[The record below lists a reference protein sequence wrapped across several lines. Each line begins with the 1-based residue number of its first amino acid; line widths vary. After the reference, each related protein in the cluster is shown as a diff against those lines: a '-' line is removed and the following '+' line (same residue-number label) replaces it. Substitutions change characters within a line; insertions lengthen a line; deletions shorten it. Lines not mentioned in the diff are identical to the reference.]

1 MDIDIS
7 LYDLSKMFDAMWY
20 QETLND
26 MWDVGLQDDKFALM
40 ARMNKECSVAVKTP
54 AGITDRFTV
63 QEIEMQGTVA
73 GPIKACVQVDT
84 LGRDCY
90 LYNEGLYLYKNCVK
104 IPPLGMVD
112 DIASISLCGI
122 DSIKMNAIIN
132 SKIDS
137 KKLEFGPSKCY
148 NIHVGKKVENC
159 CDLKVQGKVM
169 KRKESEVYL
178 GDIICSSGTNDKNI
192 AKKVNQGIGAVS
204 EIFSTLS
211 QVSLGHFYYEIALM
225 FRDAN
230 LVSKLVSSS
239 EVWYDVKKHEY
250 KKLENIDEM
259 FFRRMLEVPISVPKE
274 GIYIEMGKM
283 PVKYVIRIRRLMYWW
298 HLVNLN
304 SKEVLQKVYSA
315 QKLNSS
321 KGDWVVQ
328 LETDKKELKLNIT
341 DEELKNYKQEE
352 FKMLIKRKVEI
363 LAGKHLEELRKSHSK
378 TEKLVFNGFT
388 PAAYLLSKN
397 LTVHEVKTLFK
408 LRTRMIN
415 VKANFSS
422 NQDNL
427 WCKACLLFKET
438 QEHLI

>member
-1 MDIDIS
+1 MSDTSNNLAKVKMWRIKQKICPRYEFTPPVAKMDASGNLVTNQNELKQLYVTTYKHRLRHREMKTTLSYLKDLKNYLFEERFELSKLRISKGWSEENLLKVLNSLKVRKCTDPVGFINELFKPSVAGQDVTNSLLIMSNMIKDNCDIPDFLQLTNISSIYKSRGSKSDLDKDRGIFNVTTVRSIIDKLIYNDIYDEVDSNMSDSNVGGRRGRNIRDNLFILKGVIVQALRDNLDIDIS

-192 AKKVNQGIGAVS
+192 A
-204 EIFSTLS
+204 
-211 QVSLGHFYYEIALM
+211 
-225 FRDAN
+225 
-230 LVSKLVSSS
+230 
-239 EVWYDVKKHEY
+239 
-250 KKLENIDEM
+250 
-259 FFRRMLEVPISVPKE
+259 
-274 GIYIEMGKM
+274 
-283 PVKYVIRIRRLMYWW
+283 
-298 HLVNLN
+298 
-304 SKEVLQKVYSA
+304 
-315 QKLNSS
+315 
-321 KGDWVVQ
+321 
-328 LETDKKELKLNIT
+328 
-341 DEELKNYKQEE
+341 
-352 FKMLIKRKVEI
+352 
-363 LAGKHLEELRKSHSK
+363 
-378 TEKLVFNGFT
+378 
-388 PAAYLLSKN
+388 
-397 LTVHEVKTLFK
+397 
-408 LRTRMIN
+408 
-415 VKANFSS
+415 
-422 NQDNL
+422 
-427 WCKACLLFKET
+427 
-438 QEHLI
+438 